1 MTIEQILDDIEC
13 EQLYD
18 DYEKQWKKK
27 HAIAIQ
33 RNLTSQKFKD
43 YIAQFLN
50 RKYSEDQWVID
61 YQLWVDTLKPDQQEP
76 INQWAEFHY
85 QGDWDAERANADQK

>member
-27 HAIAIQ
+27 HAIAMQ
-33 RNLTSQKFKD
+33 RNLTFQKFKN

-50 RKYSEDQWVID
+50 RKYSEDQWVMD
-61 YQLWVDTLKPDQQEP
+61 YQLWVDTLKPDRQEP
-76 INQWAEFHY
+76 ISKWAEFYY
-85 QGDWDAERANADQK
+85 QGDWDAERANAAQE